1 MDKEQLKRLRLGS
14 YRDFDALYKMY
25 AGNLYG
31 FVLGMTRSADLAG
44 NIVQDTFIKVWINRE
59 LIDPDLSFKSY
70 LFKISRNLI
79 IDEFRKRLSE
89 PLFEDYLNY
98 CDEAVLSTPTEI
110 ERKLDFDLFVEE
122 LNRAKEKLTSRQR
135 EIFEM
140 SKEEGLTSSEIASKL
155 GISEQTV
162 YNQLSTALRLLKKEI
177 KGTLLFFFTLFFY

>member
-1 MDKEQLKRLRLGS
+1 
-14 YRDFDALYKMY
+14 
-25 AGNLYG
+25 
-31 FVLGMTRSADLAG
+31 
-44 NIVQDTFIKVWINRE
+44 
-59 LIDPDLSFKSY
+59 

-177 KGTLLFFFTLFFY
+177 KGTLLFFFTLFFF